1 MSVCEA
7 GRCVTP
13 VVDLPA
19 QVGPSCA
26 SYLHGFGSTG
36 LRFQLFPTAW
46 KNRATQL
53 SSTSYTIFSAHS
65 SSDASK
71 SMLNVHSPPKKEYVL
86 YAPLSARQREVYDAV
101 VKGSLR
107 GLLASARP
115 GEDARQ
121 S

>member
-1 MSVCEA
+1 MKLPLILGVTGQTGRYLLCELIESLTIMSVCEA

-36 LRFQLFPTAW
+36 LRFQLSPTAW

-71 SMLNVHSPPKKEYVL
+71 STLNVHFPPRR
-86 YAPLSARQREVYDAV
+86 SMCSTRR
-101 VKGSLR
+101 
-107 GLLASARP
+107 
-115 GEDARQ
+115 
-121 S
+121 